1 MAIVTNPTKSNLQ
14 KQLDADIELKNKL
27 AIPFKR
33 DIKAFL
39 RRVNNDF
46 DTQYTSTGTVINVSR
61 RYTNDLIAI
70 LSHNY
75 RRVTKKFKFNIRET
89 FDAKEIEID
98 STKQVSREV
107 DAKINNVIN
116 EYINDVSLTQAS
128 FILTTTQNDINNFL
142 RLSVQTLVEEEQRL
156 TTEAIADETRK
167 ELNKRAEGRATIIS
181 IQETQQSAEASKD
194 IEQKILVR
202 ESVVLGGIALATSL
216 IDIWISF
223 LDEHTRPSHVQANGQ
238 EKTTFQTFTVG
249 GASLRFPGDPLGP
262 LREIMG
268 CRCSKI
274 TIIRR

>member
-14 KQLDADIELKNKL
+14 EQLDADIALKNKL

-33 DIKAFL
+33 DIKSFL

-46 DTQYTSTGTVINVSR
+46 DTQYTSSGTVINVTR

-70 LSHNY
+70 LSNNY
-75 RRVTKKFKFNIRET
+75 RRITKKFKFNIRET
-89 FDAKEIEID
+89 FDSKEIEID

-107 DAKINNVIN
+107 DAKINNEIN
-116 EYINDVSLTQAS
+116 EYINEISNSKAS
-128 FILTTTQNDINNFL
+128 FILTTTQNEINNHL
-142 RLSVQTLVEEEQRL
+142 KLSIQTLSDEGKDL
-156 TTEAIADETRK
+156 TNEAIADETRK
-167 ELNKRAEGRATIIS
+167 ALNKRAEGRAAIIS
-181 IQETQQSAEASKD
+181 IEETQQAAETSKD
-194 IEQKILVR
+194 IEQKTLVR
-202 ESVVLGGIALATSL
+202 EDVVLEGIVLATSL
-216 IDIWISF
+216 IDIWIPF

-274 TIIRR
+274 TIIRG

>member
-1 MAIVTNPTKSNLQ
+1 MAIVIDPTKKKLQ
-14 KQLDADIELKNKL
+14 EQLDSDIALKDKL
-27 AIPFKR
+27 EIPFKR
-33 DIKAFL
+33 DIKTFL

-46 DTQYTSTGTVINVSR
+46 DTQYTSTGTVINVTR

-70 LSHNY
+70 LSNNY
-75 RRVTKKFKFNIRET
+75 RRITKKFKFNIRET

-98 STKQVSREV
+98 NTKQVSREV
-107 DAKINNVIN
+107 DAKINNQIN
-116 EYINDVSLTQAS
+116 EYINDVSVSKAS
-128 FILTTTQNDINNFL
+128 FILSTTQNDINNHL
-142 RLSVQTLVEEEQRL
+142 RLSIQTLIEEDKEL
-156 TTEAIADETRK
+156 TNEAIADETRK
-167 ELNKRAEGRATIIS
+167 ALNKRAEGRATIIA
-181 IQETQQSAEASKD
+181 IEETQQAAETSKD
-194 IEQKILVR
+194 IEQKTLVR

-216 IDIWISF
+216 IDIWIPF
-223 LDEHTRPSHVQANGQ
+223 LDERTRITHVQANGQ